1 VRSSRFSTMTRLPPG
16 NGTEYPL
23 TPCLDARKNPRL
35 RETLESKSLRA
46 SEIVG
51 CIGCSA
57 LGPLG
62 VASAIRAHR
71 RSRAGQNQGV
81 KPFSPH
87 GPAFL
92 SGRLHMFRLKY

>member
-1 VRSSRFSTMTRLPPG
+1 MRSSRFSTMTRLPPG

-46 SEIVG
+46 SEIG
-51 CIGCSA
+51 G
-57 LGPLG
+57 LYRLF
-62 VASAIRAHR
+62 
-71 RSRAGQNQGV
+71 RSRVPWSRFGNSSAPAVPGQNKGV

>member
-1 VRSSRFSTMTRLPPG
+1 MRSSRFSTMTRLPPG

-46 SEIVG
+46 SEIG
-51 CIGCSA
+51 G
-57 LGPLG
+57 LYRLF
-62 VASAIRAHR
+62 
-71 RSRAGQNQGV
+71 RSRVPWSRFGNSSAPAVPGQNKGV

-92 SGRLHMFRLKY
+92 SGRLHMFRQKY

>member
-71 RSRAGQNQGV
+71 RSRA
-81 KPFSPH
+81 KTKASSLFRRM
-87 GPAFL
+87 GPL
-92 SGRLHMFRLKY
+92 SFPVGCTCLG